1 MLNILPL
8 FRNVFDFTTVSSTIH
23 SSQQQLPAL
32 FAHLPAP
39 KRLRHQLLNPD
50 YLSLP
55 PIPSPILISRDFS
68 SRPPLTSSF
77 VPPLPATSRNGLPT
91 GWKGRQRAG
100 RKGVWRV
107 LPFINRVVL
116 VARLWSKRFLKPSQ
130 GRISPPSQVR
140 LARSIRYYKV
150 SKQWAQ
156 TESVSFPSPDLI
168 WSFVM

>member
-55 PIPSPILISRDFS
+55 PIPSPILIYRGIFLLVLLSH
-68 SRPPLTSSF
+68 PPL
-77 VPPLPATSRNGLPT
+77 
-91 GWKGRQRAG
+91 
-100 RKGVWRV
+100 
-107 LPFINRVVL
+107 
-116 VARLWSKRFLKPSQ
+116 FLLYRPSLEMVYRPGEREGSGQ
-130 GRISPPSQVR
+130 AERGCGG
-140 LARSIRYYKV
+140 YYH
-150 SKQWAQ
+150 SL
-156 TESVSFPSPDLI
+156 TESCWWLDYGRRGF
-168 WSFVM
+168 